1 MVDIFNYIKALK
13 ITWLR
18 KLETKDPKWKPI
30 LIACVPQ
37 FRHLASFGNYFPK
50 RPTRDV
56 DNVFWKDCLNV
67 FCDFSAA
74 LKITFDDFLSEIF
87 F

>member
-13 ITWLR
+13 ITCLR

-30 LIACVPQ
+30 LVACVPQ

-50 RPTRDV
+50 KRLIRNV
-56 DNVFWKDCLNV
+56 DNAFWKDCLNAFV
-67 FCDFSAA
+67 
-74 LKITFDDFLSEIF
+74 IFLQP
-87 F
+87 